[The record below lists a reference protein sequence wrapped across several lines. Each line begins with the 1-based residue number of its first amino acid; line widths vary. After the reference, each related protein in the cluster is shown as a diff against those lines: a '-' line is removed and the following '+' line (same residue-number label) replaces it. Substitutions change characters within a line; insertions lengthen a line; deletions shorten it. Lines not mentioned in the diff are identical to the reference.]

1 MTYIENELPLN
12 YNEVIQETK
21 RPFKLYNDL
30 LKLPNDVYNKNYIH
44 KELYNWG
51 NNIYN
56 PIKIGGMNEELHEEL
71 LLLLDPELH
80 KSKPLDEPKLYSE
93 NEELHEELLLL
104 LDLELYSENK
114 EEKSQIIISEYD
126 NIYESL
132 QEYYETKRE
141 EIDNLFSKTSPA

>member
-12 YNEVIQETK
+12 YNEIIQETK

-30 LKLPNDVYNKNYIH
+30 LELPNDIYNKNYIH

-56 PIKIGGMNEELHEEL
+56 PIKIGGKNEELHEEL
-71 LLLLDPELH
+71 LLLDLELH
-80 KSKPLDEPKLYSE
+80 KTKPLDEPKLHSE
-93 NEELHEELLLL
+93 NEELYEELLLL
-104 LDLELYSENK
+104 DPELHFESE
-114 EEKSQIIISEYD
+114 EENSQITRSEYD
-126 NIYESL
+126 DIYESL

-141 EIDNLFSKTSPA
+141 EIVNSFSKTSST